1 MKNLKL
7 FKTFSFLLLTTL
19 LLWSCSND
27 DDGTIVIQED
37 YNIVEL
43 AQTNPNLSS
52 LVDAIIE
59 ANLTATLSEPG
70 PYTVLAPTNE
80 AFAEF
85 MTINGWATVQDI
97 PDEALTQT
105 LLNHVIPGSITS
117 LDLASMGS
125 IGYTNTLADGPSNSK
140 ISILFNSTNGVVFN
154 NTSEVTIADVEASNG
169 IIHVVDKVITLPTIV
184 DHAVNNTNF
193 SNLVAALGAADGNL
207 VDVLSGAGPF
217 TVLAPD
223 DTAFTTFLDGAAL
236 TDVDT
241 GVLSQIL
248 LNHVI
253 SGTITSTDLT
263 SLGEGYSNTNASGPD
278 MNNLSIYFNTSNGVM
293 FNGISTVQTA
303 DIVGTNGIIH
313 AVDTVIDLPTIATF
327 ATSNPALSNLVA
339 ALQYADTGMPTVP
352 YIDTVSDAEA
362 GPFTVFAPTDN
373 AFGNLLTEL
382 NVSALTDIPT
392 ATVDAVLTYHIV
404 GANVQSSMLT
414 SGTITTLGG
423 DITAD
428 ATNFTLTDPNGRV
441 SNIITSLIDIQAV
454 NGVVHVIDD
463 NVILPPQ

>member
-1 MKNLKL
+1 MKNLKNL
-7 FKTFSFLLLTTL
+7 KFFSLLLL
-19 LLWSCSND
+19 ASLVFWSCSDD

-43 AQTNPNLSS
+43 AQTNPNLSN

-59 ANLTATLSEPG
+59 ADLAATLSGPG
-70 PYTVLAPTNE
+70 PFTVLAPTDE

-85 MTINGWATVQDI
+85 MSLNGWATVQDI
-97 PDEALTQT
+97 PDAALTQT
-105 LLNHVIPGSITS
+105 LLNHVISGTVTS
-117 LDLASMGS
+117 TDLNG
-125 IGYTNTLADGPSNSK
+125 IGRGYTNTLADGPSNTK
-140 ISILFNSTNGVVFN
+140 ISLLFDTSNGVVFN
-154 NTSEVTIADVEASNG
+154 NISEVTQANVEASNG
-169 IIHVVDKVITLPTIV
+169 IIHVVDKVITLPTVV
-184 DHAVNNTNF
+184 DHAVNNTNL
-193 SNLVAALGAADGNL
+193 SSLVSALGAADGNL

-223 DTAFTTFLDGAAL
+223 DTAFSTFLDGATLA
-236 TDVDT
+236 DVDT

-253 SGTITSTDLT
+253 SGTITSTDLS

-313 AVDTVIDLPTIATF
+313 TVNTVIDLPTIATF

-339 ALQYADTGMPTVP
+339 ALEYADTGMPTVP
-352 YIDTVSDAEA
+352 YIDTVSDPEA

-414 SGTITTLGG
+414 SGTVTTLGG

-428 ATNFTLTDPNGRV
+428 ATNFTLTDANGRV
-441 SNIITSLIDIQAV
+441 SNIITSLVDIQAV